1 LRIFYALNNRMRNR
15 KITSM
20 SPGYDSKSLHATLFS
35 AQLIQQKCV
44 LKTTA
49 LEKTKEKNQPKK
61 ENEKKETYKKISLT
75 F

>member
-1 LRIFYALNNRMRNR
+1 MRNR

-49 LEKTKEKNQPKK
+49 LEKTKEKTNQKK
-61 ENEKKETYKKISLT
+61 ERKREKRNL
-75 F
+75 

>member
-1 LRIFYALNNRMRNR
+1 MRNR

-49 LEKTKEKNQPKK
+49 LEKTKKK
-61 ENEKKETYKKISLT
+61 PTK
-75 F
+75 

>member
-1 LRIFYALNNRMRNR
+1 MRNR

-49 LEKTKEKNQPKK
+49 LEKTEEKTNQ

>member
-1 LRIFYALNNRMRNR
+1 MRNR

-49 LEKTKEKNQPKK
+49 LEKTKEKTNQRKK